1 VTTKPEPSPRHAGP
15 NDPERDRD
23 ATIIAHVVAFFH
35 AKRKGDYLKAGEALR
50 ELLRLGVV
58 VKLRRQPT
66 AVTR

>member
-1 VTTKPEPSPRHAGP
+1 MTTKPAPSTRSAVPS
-15 NDPERDRD
+15 DPDRDRD

>member
-1 VTTKPEPSPRHAGP
+1 MTTKPTPSPRPAVP
-15 NDPERDRD
+15 SDPERDRD

-58 VKLRRQPT
+58 VKLRRHPT

>member
-1 VTTKPEPSPRHAGP
+1 MTTKPEPSPRPAVP

-58 VKLRRQPT
+58 VKLRRQPK